1 MEIKLAESCGFCF
14 GVKRAIRLAESN
26 PNSVVIGELI
36 HNRREIDRL
45 SQNFGVRTAA
55 SAEEINGGDRAI
67 IRTHGI
73 EKEAKAKLLTITDD
87 IIDATCPY
95 VTKPQKIAETM
106 SQKGYQIVIFGDRK
120 HPEVKAVLSYA
131 DKSAA
136 VVADASEL
144 ETINIGDRVALISQ
158 TTKSIAA
165 FGEVAAALIAR
176 TSEARVFNTIC
187 NATYDNQEA
196 TRKLAKEADIMIVIG
211 GKNSSNTKQ
220 LHAIALKYCADSYL
234 IEESS
239 ELRREW
245 FSGKRLCGVSAG
257 ASTPDWII
265 EEATKSIAQ
274 FELLAG
280 LD

>member
-1 MEIKLAESCGFCF
+1 MKVKLAESCGFCF
-14 GVKRAIRLAESN
+14 GVKRAIRLAEN
-26 PNSVVIGELI
+26 NSGAIVIGELI
-36 HNRREIDRL
+36 HNRREIERL
-45 SQNFGVRTAA
+45 DKNFGVR
-55 SAEEINGGDRAI
+55 SAESLDGIKRGDRAI

-73 EKEAKAKLLTITDD
+73 EKEARAELLAIAADV
-87 IIDATCPY
+87 IDATCPY
-95 VTKPQKIAETM
+95 VTKPQKIAEST
-106 SQKGYQIVIFGDRK
+106 SEEGYQTVIFGDKK
-120 HPEVKAVLSYA
+120 HPEVKGVLSYA
-131 DKSAA
+131 SKDAI
-136 VVADASEL
+136 VVANAGEIQGAAL
-144 ETINIGDRVALISQ
+144 RDRVALISQ

-165 FGEVAAALIAR
+165 FGEVAAALIAK
-176 TSEARVFNTIC
+176 TSELRVFNTIC

-220 LHAIALKYCADSYL
+220 LHAIALQYCADSYL
-234 IEESS
+234 IESGE

-245 FSGKRLCGVSAG
+245 FADKRLCGISAG

-265 EEATKSIAQ
+265 EEATKAIGA